1 MQQFSNFFIS
11 GPLYTTLKSFCI
23 CGVYQKLDIENT
35 HLLQDSLHVK
45 VNNNFMKSNGFP
57 TKNRIVTLLYNFAYL
72 LPQLDSHSCLCNSV
86 CCDVLFK
93 LKY

>member
-72 LPQLDSHSCLCNSV
+72 LPHWTLIAASV
-86 CCDVLFK
+86 IQSVVMCYLS
-93 LKY
+93 